1 MPFVTRAGARLYW
14 KLDGASDRQPI
25 LLLNSIGSELGLW
38 DLCMPHLLS
47 SFSVLRMDTRGH
59 GASDAPGGDYSMGEL
74 ANDVI
79 AVLQAAHIN
88 RAAVAGVSL
97 GGMMAMELAIAAPE
111 RVSSLALI
119 CTSASMDRTAWAE
132 RVRCV
137 REGGVTAIAELA
149 MSRFLAPAFA
159 QSNPQITDTVRRSL
173 LSTSDAGYAGAAAA
187 IRDMLLIE
195 RLPSIVAPTLVVAG
209 KLDISTP
216 FEGHGDRIAATI
228 PGARPVHLDTAHL
241 APLEAPA
248 VLAATMRQFV
258 LGDNRVG

>member
-1 MPFVTRAGARLYW
+1 MPFVTRPGARLYW
-14 KLDGASDRQPI
+14 KLDGASDRPPV
-25 LLLNSIGSELGLW
+25 LLLNSIGADLGLW

-74 ANDVI
+74 ASDVI

-97 GGMMAMELAIAAPE
+97 GGMMAMELAIRAPE
-111 RVSSLALI
+111 SVSSLVLI
-119 CTSASMDRTAWAE
+119 CTSATMDRAAWVE

-137 REGGVTAIAELA
+137 REGGVSAIAELA

-159 QSNPQITDTVRRSL
+159 QSNPQVTDTVRRSL
-173 LSTSDAGYAGAAAA
+173 LSTADAGYAGAAAA
-187 IRDMLLIE
+187 IRDMSLIE
-195 RLPSIVAPTLVVAG
+195 RLASIVAPTLVVAG
-209 KLDISTP
+209 KRDISTP
-216 FEGHGDRIAATI
+216 FEGHGDRIAAAI
-228 PGARPVHLDTAHL
+228 PGARTAQLDTAHL

-248 VLAATMRQFV
+248 LLSETIRQFV
-258 LGDNRVG
+258 LADNRRS